1 MNIISYFIKFCMIG
15 FLGFLTDL
23 TVTFTLKNKVKV
35 NKYVANSIGFMS
47 GCVINYS
54 LNKLWTFNDDNADII
69 NQFARYVTISVG
81 GLLISNLLIYLL
93 TTKMKANFF
102 VAKLSSVVIVSIWN
116 FVMNYCF
123 TFGSG
128 AEVRG

>member
-1 MNIISYFIKFCMIG
+1 MNIISYFIKFCMVG

-35 NKYVANSIGFMS
+35 NKYVANSIGFMC

-102 VAKLSSVVIVSIWN
+102 VAKISSVVIVSIWN

-123 TFGSG
+123 TFS
-128 AEVRG
+128 

>member
-1 MNIISYFIKFCMIG
+1 MNIISYFIKFCMVG

-35 NKYVANSIGFMS
+35 NKYVANSIGFMC
-47 GCVINYS
+47 GCVINYT

-102 VAKLSSVVIVSIWN
+102 VAKISSVVIVSIWN

-123 TFGSG
+123 TFIKIIYKI
-128 AEVRG
+128 

>member
-35 NKYVANSIGFMS
+35 NKYVANSIGFMC

-102 VAKLSSVVIVSIWN
+102 VAKISSVVIVSIWN

-123 TFGSG
+123 TFS
-128 AEVRG
+128 

>member
-1 MNIISYFIKFCMIG
+1 MNIISYFIKFCMVG

-35 NKYVANSIGFMS
+35 NKYVANSIGFMC

-69 NQFARYVTISVG
+69 NQFAQYVTISVG

-102 VAKLSSVVIVSIWN
+102 VAKISSVVIVSIWN

-123 TFGSG
+123 TFS
-128 AEVRG
+128 

>member
-1 MNIISYFIKFCMIG
+1 MNIISYFIKFCMVG
-15 FLGFLTDL
+15 FLGFLTDM

-35 NKYVANSIGFMS
+35 NKYVANSNGFMC

-102 VAKLSSVVIVSIWN
+102 FAKISSVVIVSIWN

-123 TFGSG
+123 TFS
-128 AEVRG
+128 

>member
-1 MNIISYFIKFCMIG
+1 MNTISYFIKFCMVG

-35 NKYVANSIGFMS
+35 NKYVANSIGFIC

-102 VAKLSSVVIVSIWN
+102 VAKISSVVIVSIWN

-123 TFGSG
+123 TFS
-128 AEVRG
+128 